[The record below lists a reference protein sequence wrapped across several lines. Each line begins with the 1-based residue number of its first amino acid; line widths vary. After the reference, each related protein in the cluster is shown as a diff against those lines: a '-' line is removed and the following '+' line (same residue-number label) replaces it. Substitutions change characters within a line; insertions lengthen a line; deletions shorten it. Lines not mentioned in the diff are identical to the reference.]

1 MKIMPKYSN
10 ITKSAYILC
19 SLILLLL
26 ATTACFS
33 ALDRVSLDNASS
45 NSYVSKP
52 MQNDAPKPTSASPT
66 STPQAPVPTIL
77 PDKISNHDVNLKP
90 TIASSNKPMDINPTP
105 TATVYDEVTSIAEPI
120 KLTKILNV
128 KGPEDN
134 SSFSSDSI
142 IIYGDSDP
150 GSVITINDDP
160 AQSKNDGGFYGEV
173 DLEIGINT
181 FTVKSTD
188 VNNNHSSK
196 VLNIFKTS
204 PQSLF
209 LSITQPLN
217 QTTITSSYVQISGI
231 TSPNTKVYILG
242 MPVGTQ
248 IEKLDGNNIVAT
260 FNHLVAL
267 SAGLNLIEIKV
278 ENEQNES
285 LSKLISII
293 HVP

>member
-1 MKIMPKYSN
+1 MSKYSN
-10 ITKSAYILC
+10 MMKSTHILC
-19 SLILLLL
+19 GLILLSLST
-26 ATTACFS
+26 AACFS
-33 ALDRVSLDNASS
+33 ALDRVTLDNASS
-45 NSYVSKP
+45 NSYASNS
-52 MQNDAPKPTSASPT
+52 MQNDTPKPTSVS
-66 STPQAPVPTIL
+66 STPLPQTTVPTIL
-77 PDKISNHDVNLKP
+77 PDKMSNNDVKP
-90 TIASSNKPMDINPTP
+90 TPSIASSNKPIDISSTSTP
-105 TATVYDEVTSIAEPI
+105 TVDDEVTSISGPI
-120 KLTKILNV
+120 KLTKMLNV

-160 AQSKNDGGFYGEV
+160 AQSNNDGGFYGEV
-173 DLEIGINT
+173 DLGIGLNT

-196 VLNIFKTS
+196 VLNVFKTS

-217 QTTITSSYVQISGI
+217 QTTITSSYVKISGI
-231 TSPNTKVYILG
+231 TSPNAKVYILE
-242 MPVGTQ
+242 MPVPTQ